1 MMTKAAIFLL
11 VCSWLCLSA
20 CGGDDD
26 EKAGSAC
33 EQNCAL
39 NQCPKDAPA
48 AECLSKCEMYVS
60 RCPAETDAAA
70 QCRIGLSSGK
80 LVCDPDNGVTTYA
93 DPASCSTQTDAL
105 MACLSK

>member
-1 MMTKAAIFLL
+1 
-11 VCSWLCLSA
+11 
-20 CGGDDD
+20 
-26 EKAGSAC
+26 
-33 EQNCAL
+33 
-39 NQCPKDAPA
+39 
-48 AECLSKCEMYVS
+48 MYVS

-105 MACLSK
+105 MVCLSK